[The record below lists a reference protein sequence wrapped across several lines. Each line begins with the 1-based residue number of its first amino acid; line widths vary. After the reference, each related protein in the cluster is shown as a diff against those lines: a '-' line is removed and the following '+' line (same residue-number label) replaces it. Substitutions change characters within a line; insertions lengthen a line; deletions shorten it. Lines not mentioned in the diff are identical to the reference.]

1 MGIRCYDKWR
11 LVMKRIIKNWGEVVA
26 GSKTRWATIF
36 IWILLIG
43 ILSYIWPQVNSQ
55 ETTNKQLLPEDSNSV
70 VATDI
75 ENKEFSDDAGK
86 PLLPVW
92 NRQAGL
98 NTDDM
103 EAIQQL

>member
-11 LVMKRIIKNWGEVVA
+11 LVMIRIIKNWGEVVA
-26 GSKTRWATIF
+26 GAKTRSATIF
-36 IWILLIG
+36 ISIFVIV
-43 ILSYIWPQVNSQ
+43 IFSYIWQQVNSQ
-55 ETTNKQLLPEDSNSV
+55 ETTSNQLLPEDANSV

-86 PLLPVW
+86 PLLLVW
-92 NRQAGL
+92 NRQGGL

-103 EAIQQL
+103 